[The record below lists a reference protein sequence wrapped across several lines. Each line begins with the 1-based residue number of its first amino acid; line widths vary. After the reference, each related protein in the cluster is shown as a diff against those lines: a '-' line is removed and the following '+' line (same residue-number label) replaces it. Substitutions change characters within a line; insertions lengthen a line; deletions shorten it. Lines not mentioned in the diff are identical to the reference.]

1 MLKLSFEHQTMVEI
15 KKIIEGFKHAFTT
28 EGVKLEDCDT
38 DLIRK
43 LADYV
48 VRRNMS
54 VPAVMFLES
63 VRPLNF
69 VGSQAMVFFKPII
82 SRFFTSAEYDKLATI
97 LEKREVIDLLIKE
110 IETRAKQNDD

>member
-1 MLKLSFEHQTMVEI
+1 MVEI
-15 KKIIEGFKHAFTT
+15 KKIIDGFKHAFAT

-69 VGSQAMVFFKPII
+69 VGSQAMVYFKPII

-110 IETRAKQNDD
+110 IEIEQKRKT

>member
-1 MLKLSFEHQTMVEI
+1 MVEI
-15 KKIIEGFKHAFTT
+15 RKIIDGFKHAFAT
-28 EGVKLEDCDT
+28 EGVKLADNDI

-54 VPAVMFLES
+54 VPAIMFLES

-69 VGSQAMVFFKPII
+69 ISSQAMIFFKPILTNFF
-82 SRFFTSAEYDKLATI
+82 SRDEYDKLAII
-97 LEKREVIDLLIKE
+97 LEKREVVDLLINE
-110 IETRAKQNDD
+110 IEKKSSK

>member
-1 MLKLSFEHQTMVEI
+1 MVEI
-15 KKIIEGFKHAFTT
+15 NKIIDGFKHAFATD
-28 EGVKLEDCDT
+28 GAKLDDCET

-43 LADYV
+43 LADFV

-54 VPAVMFLES
+54 VPAIMFLES

-82 SRFFTSAEYDKLATI
+82 SRFFTKVEYDKLATI

-110 IETRAKQNDD
+110 IEQKTKQNDRKS

>member
-1 MLKLSFEHQTMVEI
+1 MVEI
-15 KKIIEGFKHAFTT
+15 KKVIDGFKHAFAID
-28 EGVKLEDCDT
+28 GAKLEDYDAA
-38 DLIRK
+38 LLRK
-43 LADYV
+43 LADFV

-54 VPAVMFLES
+54 VPAIMFLES

-110 IETRAKQNDD
+110 IELKAKQND

>member
-1 MLKLSFEHQTMVEI
+1 MAEI
-15 KKIIEGFKHAFTT
+15 KKIIEGFKHAFAT

-38 DLIRK
+38 DLISK
-43 LADYV
+43 LADIV
-48 VRRNMS
+48 VRRNIS
-54 VPAVMFLES
+54 VPAIMLLES

-97 LEKREVIDLLIKE
+97 LEKREVIDLLIIE
-110 IETRAKQNDD
+110 IEQKSKT

>member
-1 MLKLSFEHQTMVEI
+1 MAEI
-15 KKIIEGFKHAFTT
+15 KKIIEGFKHAFAT

-38 DLIRK
+38 DLISK
-43 LADYV
+43 LADIV

-54 VPAVMFLES
+54 VPAIMLLES

-97 LEKREVIDLLIKE
+97 LEKREVIDLLIIE
-110 IETRAKQNDD
+110 IEQKSKT

>member
-1 MLKLSFEHQTMVEI
+1 MAER
-15 KKIIEGFKHAFTT
+15 KKIIDGFKHAFAT
-28 EGVKLEDCDT
+28 EGMKLEDCDT

-43 LADYV
+43 LADFV

-54 VPAVMFLES
+54 MPAIMFLES

-82 SRFFTSAEYDKLATI
+82 SRFFSREEYDKLATI
-97 LEKREVIDLLIKE
+97 LEKREAIDLLIKE
-110 IETRAKQNDD
+110 IEQKSKTK

>member
-1 MLKLSFEHQTMVEI
+1 MTEI
-15 KKIIEGFKHAFTT
+15 KKIIEGFKHAFAT

-38 DLIRK
+38 ALIRK

-54 VPAVMFLES
+54 VPAIMFLES

-69 VGSQAMVFFKPII
+69 VGSQAMVYFKPII

-97 LEKREVIDLLIKE
+97 LEKREVVDLLIKE
-110 IETRAKQNDD
+110 IELKSKK

>member
-1 MLKLSFEHQTMVEI
+1 MAEI
-15 KKIIEGFKHAFTT
+15 KKIIEGFKHAFAT

-38 DLIRK
+38 DLISK
-43 LADYV
+43 LADIV
-48 VRRNMS
+48 VRRNIS
-54 VPAVMFLES
+54 VPAIMLLES

-97 LEKREVIDLLIKE
+97 LEKREVIDLLTKE
-110 IETRAKQNDD
+110 IEQKVKQND

>member
-1 MLKLSFEHQTMVEI
+1 MAEI
-15 KKIIEGFKHAFTT
+15 KKIIEGFKHAFAT

-38 DLIRK
+38 DLISK
-43 LADYV
+43 LADIV
-48 VRRNMS
+48 VRRNIS
-54 VPAVMFLES
+54 VPAIMLLES

-110 IETRAKQNDD
+110 IEQKVKQND